1 MTNAWVLMTAMP
13 PTLGHKAIIDFA
25 SELDVA
31 RANVMVN
38 TMPDEP
44 FPMAR
49 IWSLKEHYRHN
60 PRVEVMSYNKVI
72 QQVPKAAN
80 DQAFWDM
87 WNTLL
92 RQYGFQTGD
101 YIVASETYGIKL
113 AETCGGV
120 FMPYDPSREIVAARA
135 TNIRTSTQNEF
146 AYVLPE
152 FQKYL
157 RKTITIFGAEST
169 GKTTLSNALRYALPG
184 EAHRIPEYAR
194 PYLETV
200 GNNLDDTVMTQI
212 WKGQRALQRSAGK
225 AAQGY
230 PYIVQDTDLY
240 STVGYWEFWSPNT
253 VPMQL
258 HWDAY
263 SLKSDL
269 YIITQSNV
277 PFEPD
282 PLRYGGDKREATDE
296 YWIELCETYHLPYV
310 VLQCSEI
317 EGRIAEATAHCKQ
330 CFGNP
335 LTYTRIT

>member
-13 PTLGHKAIIDFA
+13 PTFGHKAIIDFA
-25 SELDVA
+25 SELDVV

-44 FPMAR
+44 FPTAR
-49 IWSLKEHYRHN
+49 VWALKEHYRHN
-60 PRVEVMSYNKVI
+60 PRVDVMSYNKVI
-72 QQVPKAAN
+72 QQVPAG
-80 DQAFWDM
+80 DDDVDFWNM
-87 WNTLL
+87 WDRLL

-113 AETCGGV
+113 AEVCGGV

-135 TNIRTSTQNEF
+135 TNIRTSTQHEF
-146 AYVLPE
+146 GYILPE

-200 GNNLDDTVMTQI
+200 GNDLDDGVMTRI
-212 WKGQRALQRSAGK
+212 WKGQRALQRSAGR
-225 AAQGY
+225 AAEGY
-230 PYIVQDTDLY
+230 PYIIQDTDLY

-253 VPMQL
+253 VPDKL
-258 HWDAY
+258 RTDARLL
-263 SLKSDL
+263 SSDL
-269 YIITQSNV
+269 YVITQSNV

-310 VLQCSEI
+310 VLQSSEI
-317 EGRIAEATAHCKQ
+317 EGRIAEAKAHATKL
-330 CFGNP
+330 FGNP
-335 LTYTRIT
+335 LEYQRQT